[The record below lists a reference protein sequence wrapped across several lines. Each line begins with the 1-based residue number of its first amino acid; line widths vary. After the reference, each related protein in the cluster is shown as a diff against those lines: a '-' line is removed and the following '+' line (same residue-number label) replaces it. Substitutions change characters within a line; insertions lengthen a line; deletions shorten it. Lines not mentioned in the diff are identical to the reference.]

1 MMKKIIVWFR
11 KDLRLHDQPALWEAA
26 REGTIIPVFI
36 WAKEEERE
44 YRSSEAALW
53 WLHHSLRSLQ
63 QSLSSHGLSL
73 VIRSGPSLDTLINII
88 EETTAD
94 AVFFNHRYEPSIMK
108 RERDIINA
116 LQTLGVEVRTFH
128 SHLLFSPDR
137 LLNQKGE
144 PYKVF
149 TPFWKRCIQEAVPRP
164 LPVPK
169 TMHGDQGTTATMTV
183 EQLELLSPLR
193 WHAKFQSYWEPGETG
208 AIARWNTFVKNGLS
222 RYEEGRD
229 FPFQEAVSRLS
240 PHLAWGDISA
250 RALWHAAKRRLV
262 QEVEHGEG
270 TIASKPIE
278 AFLRQL
284 IWREFGYHQLIHFPT
299 IVDAPIRE
307 PFQSFPWQEDVEHW
321 ERWKKGLTG
330 YPLIDAGMRELWE
343 TGWMH
348 NRVRMVVAS
357 FLVKHL
363 LIDWRK
369 GAKWFQ
375 QTLVDF
381 DVANNAMGW
390 QWSTG
395 CGLDAAPY
403 FRIFNPVAQS
413 EKFDENGDYIRRW
426 VPELANLPAPYIHRP
441 WEAPEHVLRA
451 AGVELG
457 RTYPLP
463 IIDHRFARERA
474 LQAYEMMKKG

>member
-1 MMKKIIVWFR
+1 
-11 KDLRLHDQPALWEAA
+11 
-26 REGTIIPVFI
+26 
-36 WAKEEERE
+36 
-44 YRSSEAALW
+44 
-53 WLHHSLRSLQ
+53 
-63 QSLSSHGLSL
+63 
-73 VIRSGPSLDTLINII
+73 
-88 EETTAD
+88 
-94 AVFFNHRYEPSIMK
+94 
-108 RERDIINA
+108 
-116 LQTLGVEVRTFH
+116 
-128 SHLLFSPDR
+128 
-137 LLNQKGE
+137 
-144 PYKVF
+144 
-149 TPFWKRCIQEAVPRP
+149 
-164 LPVPK
+164 
-169 TMHGDQGTTATMTV
+169 
-183 EQLELLSPLR
+183 
-193 WHAKFQSYWEPGETG
+193 
-208 AIARWNTFVKNGLS
+208 
-222 RYEEGRD
+222 
-229 FPFQEAVSRLS
+229 
-240 PHLAWGDISA
+240 
-250 RALWHAAKRRLV
+250 
-262 QEVEHGEG
+262 
-270 TIASKPIE
+270 
-278 AFLRQL
+278 
-284 IWREFGYHQLIHFPT
+284 
-299 IVDAPIRE
+299 
-307 PFQSFPWQEDVEHW
+307 
-321 ERWKKGLTG
+321 
-330 YPLIDAGMRELWE
+330 
-343 TGWMH
+343 MH